1 VLRFD
6 LTLHLSWLAVPAML
20 LVALTT
26 TTVGFAI
33 AYAATAPVTNM
44 ATQLIVFIAVMFPP
58 INYPPTGSRGD
69 QAIDRRD
76 RRPGYRCRDDQRRSI
91 RLPLGTANIN
101 RR

>member
-44 ATQLIVFIAVMFPP
+44 ATQLIVFIAVVFPP
-58 INYPPTGSRGD
+58 INYPP
-69 QAIDRRD
+69 DRLP
-76 RRPGYRCRDDQRRSI
+76 RRPGDRSP
-91 RLPLGTANIN
+91 RPAS
-101 RR
+101 RMPMS